1 MPIQRINSPELK
13 AYLLH
18 NWYIDTIQIQQ
29 SHVPISIYSFKF
41 LSSHIVI
48 STLIVRRLHRQTD
61 QLSKWQTPDESY
73 RNSTN
78 SNNKLPSSSILMVS
92 WNAPLQVYDYCRC
105 WCLTMHVF
113 LMWSV
118 YRCSINY
125 IFFKSFPSTLLL
137 YGSSH
142 LKGIHFISLTV
153 FLWSNIKCGL
163 HCMPSILIHAAISES
178 YWIEFSSFSV
188 NNTVLLWSHDFSK
201 DSCCHLRIQF
211 FHSGCIHRSVYK
223 LLVFVVM
230 DQRGFIPSFANT
242 HLSLWGRSIFPSLSD
257 HYQL

>member
-1 MPIQRINSPELK
+1 
-13 AYLLH
+13 
-18 NWYIDTIQIQQ
+18 
-29 SHVPISIYSFKF
+29 
-41 LSSHIVI
+41 
-48 STLIVRRLHRQTD
+48 
-61 QLSKWQTPDESY
+61 
-73 RNSTN
+73 
-78 SNNKLPSSSILMVS
+78 MVS

-188 NNTVLLWSHDFSK
+188 NNTVLLWSLDFSK
-201 DSCCHLRIQF
+201 DSCSHPRFLI
-211 FHSGCIHRSVYK
+211 S
-223 LLVFVVM
+223 LLVA
-230 DQRGFIPSFANT
+230 FIGRYIIFSFYCYGPTRVHPLLFQHSFIA
-242 HLSLWGRSIFPSLSD
+242 LRAFYFSFSFRSLSAIINLLHKSAPWKMPPFD
-257 HYQL
+257 L